1 MTLSRLAVIA
11 WRNLWRNRRRTLLTL
26 ASISLGVFLAI
37 MFTAL
42 QDRNWADMI
51 DLAARLGGGHVTVQ
65 HEEFFDKPTL
75 DRTVHAR
82 QQLLSLPASDPR
94 VRHVTVRIVGQT
106 MLATAGKSLG
116 AGFIAYDPQ
125 LEDAETLSL
134 LDAIEHGRAFEAA
147 DEQGIIL
154 GWRLADNLGVKLG
167 KKVVYTMTD
176 RDGEIING
184 LSRVTGIINTGSAT
198 ADGFTALLPID
209 AVRAQL
215 GYADDEASQV
225 AIFISDSRDSTEVAT
240 SLAGDLPPTATAM
253 PWHEVQHELAAFM
266 ALKVGGTRFM
276 EILIGLLVA
285 AGIFNTLF
293 MSVTE
298 RMREFGIMMAI
309 GFSPLELFAMVM
321 LESLWLSL
329 LGLVMAA
336 AVTAGP
342 YLYLASTGIDYT
354 SMIGE
359 QGTEVAGVG
368 MSPILKVGI
377 FPENVILIGA
387 AALLATLL
395 AGIYPA
401 IKAGRVVPVETIRL
415 V

>member
-1 MTLSRLAVIA
+1 MTLSRLSVIA

-26 ASISLGVFLAI
+26 ASISLGVFLAV

-51 DLAARLGGGHVTVQ
+51 DMAARLGGGHVTVQ
-65 HEEFFDKPTL
+65 HAEFFDKPTL
-75 DRTVHAR
+75 DRTVRAEP
-82 QQLLSLPASDPR
+82 QLLALPDTDPR
-94 VRHVTVRIVGQT
+94 VQRVTVRIVGQT

-116 AGFIAYDPQ
+116 AGFIAYDPRM
-125 LEDAETLSL
+125 EDASTLSL
-134 LDAIEHGRAFEAA
+134 LDAIDSGRSFEAP
-147 DEQGIIL
+147 DEEGIVL
-154 GWRLADNLGVKLG
+154 GWRLARNLGLKLG

-176 RDGEIING
+176 RHGEIVNG
-184 LSRVTGIINTGSAT
+184 LARVSGIIKTGSAT
-198 ADGFTALLPID
+198 ADGFTALLPLD
-209 AVRAQL
+209 AVRTQL

-225 AIFISDSRDSTEVAT
+225 AIFISDSRDSAEVAG
-240 SLAGDLPPTATAM
+240 SIASKLPESSTAL
-253 PWHEVQHELAAFM
+253 PWHDVQHELAAFM
-266 ALKVGGTRFM
+266 AMKVGGARFM

-309 GFSPLELFAMVM
+309 GFSPAQLSAMVM
-321 LESLWLSL
+321 FESLWLAL
-329 LGLVMAA
+329 LGLLMAA
-336 AVTAGP
+336 ALTAGP
-342 YLYLASTGIDYT
+342 YFYLAQTGVDY
-354 SMIGE
+354 SAMLGE
-359 QGTEVAGVG
+359 TGTEIAGVG

-377 FPENVILIGA
+377 FPENAALIA
-387 AALLATLL
+387 LAALLATML

-401 IKAGRVVPVETIRL
+401 FKAGRVVPVETIRL